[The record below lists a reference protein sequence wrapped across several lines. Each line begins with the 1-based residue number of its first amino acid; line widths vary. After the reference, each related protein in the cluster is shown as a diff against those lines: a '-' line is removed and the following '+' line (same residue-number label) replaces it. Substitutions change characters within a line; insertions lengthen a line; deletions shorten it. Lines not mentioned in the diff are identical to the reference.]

1 MTAAVIGEATRAPT
15 RGASVATV
23 IRAHPVAAVFMVA
36 AVASR
41 LVFWLYTGRVWE
53 DAMISLSAARNVWL
67 GVGLTHHAS
76 EPHVHGF
83 TSALGELILIFGEAF
98 FEGGGLLAMR
108 LVSIAAAVAAIYYAY
123 RITLRLGLHW
133 AAQSLVLGYLAFD
146 HLQILFGMSGME
158 TELAVALSLA
168 NAHYYLASQ
177 FGRLGLAAGLAAL
190 CRPELALWGAVLGP
204 TMLIVHRRQFFSFA
218 LPALAVILPWLVFAS
233 LYYGTPV
240 PHTIVVKSHIT
251 ALLDWP
257 MMAAYVT
264 NWWRHIAPFFEYC
277 LAMAT
282 PLSTTVAKCIVGV
295 AAALALFGAV
305 AALRVQPRI
314 LVMLLVLVGFVIYRT
329 VATVE
334 PYYMWYLPPFTA
346 LFFLFVAA
354 GTSLLIAYARL
365 AGIGVA
371 AVLLV
376 AYSMHLPYTLQLD
389 RRVQDDL
396 ETGVRVRVGK
406 LLNAMMQDTDSVV
419 LEPLGFIG
427 WEAKN
432 KTIYD
437 FPGLGSPKAFATFL
451 EQPDMPGMVREL
463 SPRFVVMRPREL
475 AQFAAVA
482 PDVFARYEP
491 IERITAR
498 PDLSLSVGGLHY
510 DPFDADFTILR
521 RRMR

>member
-1 MTAAVIGEATRAPT
+1 MTAAVIGEASSPATA
-15 RGASVATV
+15 GKSVTTL

-41 LVFWLYTGRVWE
+41 LVFWLYTGRIWE

-76 EPHVHGF
+76 EPYVHSF
-83 TSALGELILIFGEAF
+83 TSALGELILIVGEAC

-108 LVSIAAAVAAIYYAY
+108 LVSIVAGVAAIYYAY
-123 RITLRLGLHW
+123 RITVHLRLHW
-133 AAQSLVLGYLAFD
+133 AAQCLVLGYLAFD
-146 HLQILFGMSGME
+146 HLQIFFGMSGME
-158 TELAVALSLA
+158 TQVAVALSLA
-168 NAHYYLASQ
+168 NAYYYLASQ
-177 FGRLGLAAGLAAL
+177 FGRLGLVAGLAAL

-204 TMLIVHRRQFFSFA
+204 AMLIFHRRHFLHFA
-218 LPALAVILPWLVFAS
+218 LAALAVTLPWILFAW

-251 ALLDWP
+251 GFLNWGA
-257 MMAAYVT
+257 MAAYIPD
-264 NWWRHIAPFFEYC
+264 WWRHIAPFFQYC

-282 PLSTTVAKCIVGV
+282 PLSTTVAKCIVG
-295 AAALALFGAV
+295 AATALALAGAV
-305 AALRVQPRI
+305 AAVRVQPRL
-314 LVMLLVLVGFVIYRT
+314 LVALLVLVAFVAYRT
-329 VATVE
+329 TATVNA
-334 PYYMWYLPPFTA
+334 YYMWYLPPFTA

-354 GTSLLIAYARL
+354 GTSAMIVHARL

-371 AVLLV
+371 AALLV

-389 RRVQDDL
+389 RRAQADV

-406 LLNAMMQDTDSVV
+406 SLNGMMQDTDSVV

-437 FPGLGSPKAFATFL
+437 FPGLGSPKAFAAFL
-451 EQPDMPGMVREL
+451 KHPKMPGMVREL

-475 AQFAAVA
+475 AELAALA
-482 PDVFARYEP
+482 PDVFARYEAV
-491 IERITAR
+491 ERITAR
-498 PDLSLSVGGLHY
+498 SDLSLSVGGLRY
-510 DPFDADFTILR
+510 DPFDGDFTILR
-521 RRMR
+521 RRM